1 MFRPVLFR
9 RLGPLVVEAKRRRYA
24 GAHQRMVQFRLP
36 AERLNKLKERLSKSG
51 GPPGT
56 VEWSEIRR
64 SILDER
70 RFTST
75 NVDSTVLGLCRD
87 LPTGK
92 SYVEF
97 LRSKGIAL
105 NLAIVGKL
113 LRLYRIQTA
122 SGGLS
127 GADQEEIIRI
137 YEDLRASNP
146 VLDGNTCEHL
156 IVALTL
162 TEKWRLSFELLDMI
176 KLAGTPDS
184 LTYSC
189 LIERCFQEGELETGW
204 RLLEEQAANKRLP
217 NDEVFLAWLEY
228 CRKDRANF
236 RSNLE
241 KMLSFTNAKTIF
253 LSRRIGAALR
263 DLPAEFNAQ
272 AAEARMTDSG
282 KCSHC
287 KSTLA
292 SIVVPEHQFQ
302 ALRDAFI
309 EAVIIKKD
317 IFNKTT
323 PKELDRFQKFLART
337 KPYDVVI
344 DGLNVAFSAGN
355 QKSPS
360 VYAMQLAAVVRH
372 YVRHKKR
379 VLVIGRQHMD
389 RWRSKD
395 MKYIRENAF
404 LFFTEDLSQDDPFLL
419 YAALESG
426 PRTDFFSRDLM
437 RKHSFLLGEELG
449 AVFKRWQ
456 QEHQFSLV
464 SIAPDGRVI
473 VKSPFQYDLYA
484 HRLPEDSDRWHIPLV
499 DECLKIH
506 KVEKQATWLC
516 LKFE

>member
-1 MFRPVLFR
+1 MFRRVHFR
-9 RLGPLVVEAKRRRYA
+9 QLGSMLTEVSRRYA
-24 GAHQRMVQFRLP
+24 GAHQKMVQFRLP
-36 AERLNKLKERLSKSG
+36 AERLNELKERLGKSG
-51 GPPGT
+51 AIPGES
-56 VEWSEIRR
+56 EWSEIRK

-87 LPTGK
+87 LAMGK
-92 SYVEF
+92 AYVEF

-113 LRLYRIQTA
+113 LRLYRIQTG
-122 SGGLS
+122 SGSLS
-127 GADQEEIIRI
+127 QADQEEIVKI
-137 YEDLRASNP
+137 YQDLRAANP

-162 TEKWRLSFELLDMI
+162 TDQWRQSFELLDMI
-176 KLAGTPDS
+176 KLAGVPDS

-189 LIERCFQEGELETGW
+189 LIERCFQEGDIETGW
-204 RLLEEQAANKRLP
+204 RMLEEQAANKRLP

-228 CRKDRANF
+228 CRKDRESF

-241 KMLSFTNAKTIF
+241 KMLSFTNAKAIF
-253 LSRRIGAALR
+253 LSKRIGTALKE
-263 DLPAEFNAQ
+263 LPASFNLR
-272 AAEARMTDSG
+272 AAEARVTDAG

-292 SIVVPEHQFQ
+292 SIRVPEDAFR

-309 EAVIIKKD
+309 QAVIIKKD

-323 PKELDRFQKFLART
+323 PKELERFQAFLART

-355 QKSPS
+355 QKSPT

-379 VLVIGRQHMD
+379 VCVIGRQHMD

-426 PRTDFFSRDLM
+426 PQTDFFSRDLM
-437 RKHSFLLGEELG
+437 RKHSFLLGDELG
-449 AVFKRWQ
+449 TVFKRWQ

-464 SIAPDGRVI
+464 SITPDGRVI
-473 VKSPFQYDLYA
+473 IKSPFQFDMYA
-484 HRLPEDSDRWHIPLV
+484 HQLPEDPNRWHIPLV

-506 KVEKQATWLC
+506 KVEKQATWMC